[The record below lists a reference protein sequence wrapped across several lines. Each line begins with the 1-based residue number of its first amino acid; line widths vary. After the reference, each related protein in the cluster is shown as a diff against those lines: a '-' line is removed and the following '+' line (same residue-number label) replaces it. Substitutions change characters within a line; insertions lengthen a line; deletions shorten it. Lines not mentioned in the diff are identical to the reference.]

1 MSEHLLDV
9 NEALKKVPVSRATLY
24 RVIKRGQLRHIRIQ
38 SRILIRQGWLGQL
51 IKRELSNAEQSDI
64 GVNK

>member
-24 RVIKRGQLRHIRIQ
+24 RVIKRGQD
-38 SRILIRQGWLGQL
+38 WLGQL
-51 IKRELSNAEQSDI
+51 IKRELKANQIEAS
-64 GVNK
+64 K